1 MKLIKRSALGLAV
14 AAALNAAPVMANET
28 SSAIRGVVTG
38 ADGGLVTDAVITIVH
53 EPTGRVTTLSV
64 NEAGNFNAKGLRV
77 GGPYKILVDSDEY
90 KDSEINDVYLQ
101 VGKTLR
107 LSPVLS
113 EEQMET
119 ITVTGARIVS
129 ENRGSGANF
138 GLREIESTPSVDR
151 DLKEVL
157 RLNPLVNIGSGS
169 ESQMSIA
176 GSNPKYNS
184 FSVDGVR
191 QNDDFGLN
199 GNGYPTQRSP
209 ISIDAVEQV
218 SVNVTPFS
226 VKNSGFSGGQVN
238 AVTKSGTNEFHG
250 SVFVEKKGDFL
261 AGDVYDPFYE
271 QDTSEPTSEDN
282 PVKRDISP
290 EFDEEVWGFTVG
302 GPIIKDKLFFF
313 TSFESYESTAPIL
326 YGPSGSKAPGQ
337 TDATDAAYTEVV
349 QIAQDVYG
357 IDAGNWNVAPTEED
371 TKLLVKLDWNIN
383 DDHRVSATYQNTTG
397 NSIRNQ
403 TSSNSDLRLSSHWY
417 NKDETLDAFN
427 VHVYSDWSMNLSTE
441 IKVAYKEVETIQAA
455 SDKSFGHVAV
465 YTQETSWGDPS
476 AKISF
481 GPDQYRHGNELDNQ
495 TLSLRFAGEYLM
507 GDHVI
512 GFGIEHESVDV
523 RNLFA
528 PDSLGR
534 WEFDSIEDFRNQTAS
549 EFNYSNAYSNNVE
562 DAAAKFNFGSTALFV
577 EDAWAI
583 TPDLEVTAG
592 VRYETIHN
600 DDKPAYN
607 QTFADRYSAQGYT
620 NDVSLDGMS
629 IFLPRVSFVWDV
641 DFDTVVRGGIGR
653 FSGGRPN
660 VWISNAYSNDGVTY
674 TTFNDSTLDESVYLD
689 DVDLK
694 TVPTDVKNSL
704 VAGDGNVNLTDPDF
718 EMPSDLRTS
727 ISIEHTFD
735 IPKLGEGFVASAE
748 FIHVDKENDV
758 HWVDLTRKEVGTT
771 ADGGR
776 IIYEPIDY
784 ITGERT
790 NRYDLMLTNAD
801 KNGSSDIF
809 TTSLFKA
816 WDNGVTLN
824 MSYTNQDITEGNA
837 GTSST
842 AKSNF
847 RYVPAVSR
855 NVPFIGT
862 SDFEVEHR
870 FVLNLGYNTEI
881 FAGYN
886 TKFNLFFER
895 KSGKPYSYTMGAFRD
910 GDLGDQSSFYSDGYY
925 LPYIPTGADDPNVV
939 FPGDLAGADDGD
951 MTYADFAAWA
961 KELGVDQYAGGYV
974 PKNTGRT
981 PWISRLDLH
990 VEQEIPGFMD
1000 GHKGSIYFDVK
1011 NLLNLIDE
1019 DSGIV
1024 YRQQYQNETM
1034 VDYDLDD
1041 QGRYVYSEPYYGRES
1056 DNFDTIVVEDSAW
1069 LIKVGIKYQF

>member
-14 AAALNAAPVMANET
+14 AAALNVAPVMADET

-38 ADGGLVTDAVITIVH
+38 NNGSLVTDAVITILH
-53 EPTGRVTTLSV
+53 EPTGRVTTLKV

-77 GGPYKILVDSDEY
+77 GGPYKIVIDSDEY
-90 KDSEINDVYLQ
+90 KDSEISDVYLQ

-107 LSPVLS
+107 LSPVLNL
-113 EEQMET
+113 EEMET

-129 ENRGSGANF
+129 DNRGGGASF

-157 RLNPLVNIGSGS
+157 RLNPLVNIGAGS

-226 VKNSGFSGGQVN
+226 VTNSGFSGGQVN

-250 SVFVEKKGDFL
+250 SIFIEKKSDAL
-261 AGDVYDPFYE
+261 AGDVKDPFSDE
-271 QDTSEPTSEDN
+271 ERDITPEFSED
-282 PVKRDISP
+282 
-290 EFDEEVWGFTVG
+290 VWGFTVG

-313 TSFESYESTAPIL
+313 TSYEKYDATAPIE
-326 YGPSGSKAPGQ
+326 YGPDGSSAPNS
-337 TDATDAAYTEVV
+337 TDATVASYNEVV
-349 QIAQDVYG
+349 QIAKDVYG
-357 IDAGNWNVAPTEED
+357 VDAGNWEVAPTEED
-371 TKLLVKLDWNIN
+371 EKFLLKLDWNIN
-383 DDHRVSATYQNTTG
+383 EDHRVSATYQHTTG

-403 TSSNSDLRLSSHWY
+403 SSSGSELRLSSHWY
-417 NKDETLDAFN
+417 NKEETLDN
-427 VHVYSDWSMNLSTE
+427 LSVHLYSDWTMDLSTE
-441 IKVAYKEVETIQAA
+441 FKIAFKNVETIQASSSKA
-455 SDKSFGHVAV
+455 FGDITVA
-465 YTQETSWGDPS
+465 TGLDSRGRP
-476 AKISF
+476 AGNIAF
-481 GPDQYRHGNELDNQ
+481 GSDQYRHGNELDNQ

-512 GFGIEHESVDV
+512 GFGIEHESIDV

-534 WEFDSIEDFRNQTAS
+534 WEFDSIEDFRNKEAA
-549 EFNYSNAYSNNVE
+549 EFFYSNAYSNDSE
-562 DAAAKFNFGSTALFV
+562 DAAAKFNFGSTSLFI

-583 TPDLEVTAG
+583 TSDFEVTAG
-592 VRYETIHN
+592 LRYETIHN

-607 QTFADRYSAQGYT
+607 ENFDNRYSSMGIR
-620 NDVSLDGMS
+620 NDVSLDGLS
-629 IFLPRVSFVWDV
+629 IILPRISFVWDV

-674 TTFNDSTLDESVYLD
+674 TTFNDGSID
-689 DVDLK
+689 DSLFLSNVDIK
-694 TVPTDVKNSL
+694 QVPTDVQNSL
-704 VAGDGNVNLTDPDF
+704 VAGDGNVNVTDPDF

-735 IPKLGEGFVASAE
+735 IPAVGEGFVASAE
-748 FIHVDKENDV
+748 FIHVEKENDV
-758 HWVDLTRKEVGTT
+758 HWVDLTRKEIGTT

-784 ITGERT
+784 LTGERT

-801 KNGSSDIF
+801 KNGTSDIF

-824 MSYTNQDITEGNA
+824 MSYTIQDITEGNA
-837 GTSST
+837 GASST

-855 NVPFIGT
+855 NVPHIAT
-862 SDFEVEHR
+862 SDYEIEHR
-870 FVLNLGYNTEI
+870 FVLNLGYTTEF
-881 FAGYN
+881 FAGYD

-895 KSGKPYSYTMGAFRD
+895 KSGSPYSYTMGAFRD

-925 LPYIPTGADDPNVV
+925 LPYIPTGADDPNVI
-939 FPGDLAGADDGD
+939 FDGIS
-951 MTYADFAAWA
+951 YEDFA
-961 KELGVDQYAGGYV
+961 ELVEKSGLSGYAGGYV
-974 PKNTGRT
+974 PKNVGRT
-981 PWISRLDLH
+981 PWRTRMDLH
-990 VEQEIPGFMD
+990 VEQEVPGFMK

-1011 NLLNLIDE
+1011 NLLNLFDE
-1019 DSGIV
+1019 DSGLV
-1024 YRQQYQNETM
+1024 LNKQYQNQGI

-1041 QGRYVYSEPYYGRES
+1041 QGRYVYDEPFYGRET
-1056 DNFDTIVVEDSAW
+1056 DNFDQIVVEDSAW
-1069 LIKVGIKYQF
+1069 LVKVGIKYRF

>member
-14 AAALNAAPVMANET
+14 AAALNASPVIADET
-28 SSAIRGVVTG
+28 SSAIRGVITG
-38 ADGGLVTDAVITIVH
+38 NNGQIVTDAKITILHV
-53 EPTGRVTTLSV
+53 PTGRVTSMAV

-77 GGPYKILVDSDEY
+77 GGPYKILIDSDDFV
-90 KDSEINDVYLQ
+90 DSEINDVYLQ

-107 LSPVLS
+107 LSPVL
-113 EEQMET
+113 EQDTMET

-129 ENRGSGANF
+129 DNKGSGASF
-138 GLREIESTPSVDR
+138 GLREIENTPSVDR

-157 RLNPLVNIGSGS
+157 RLNPLVNIGAGS

-218 SVNVTPFS
+218 SVNVTPYS
-226 VKNSGFSGGQVN
+226 VTNSGFSGGQVN

-250 SVFVEKKGDFL
+250 SVFFEKKDDSL
-261 AGDVYDPFYE
+261 AGNVYDPFYE
-271 QDTSEPTSEDN
+271 QDESDPDS
-282 PVKRDISP
+282 PAKRDITP
-290 EFDEEVWGFTVG
+290 EFSEDVWGFTVG

-313 TSFESYESTAPIL
+313 TSFESYESTAPIEF
-326 YGPSGSKAPGQ
+326 GPLGSSAPGQ
-337 TDATDAAYTEVV
+337 TDATQAAYQEVV
-349 QIAQDVYG
+349 AIAQDVYNV
-357 IDAGNWNVAPTEED
+357 DAGNWEVAPTEED
-371 TKLLVKLDWNIN
+371 KKLLVKLDWNIN

-403 TSSNSDLRLSSHWY
+403 SSSSSELRLASHWY
-417 NKDETLDAFN
+417 DKEETLSAFN
-427 VHVYSDWSMNLSTE
+427 VHLYSDWSMDLSTE
-441 IKVAYKEVETIQAA
+441 IKVAYKEVDTKQAP
-455 SDKSFGHVAV
+455 SHKNFGDITV
-465 YTQETSWGDPS
+465 YTAEDSRGRP
-476 AKISF
+476 ANRVAF
-481 GPDQYRHGNELDNQ
+481 GPDQYRHGNELENQ

-512 GFGIEHESVDV
+512 GFGIEHESIDV

-534 WEFDSIEDFRNQTAS
+534 WEFDSLEDFRNKQAS
-549 EFNYSNAYSNNVE
+549 EFYYSNAFSNNVE

-583 TPDLEVTAG
+583 TPEFEVTAG
-592 VRYETIHN
+592 LRYETIHN
-600 DDKPAYN
+600 DDKPAFN
-607 QTFADRYSAQGYT
+607 QNFADRYQTNGDYLGLT
-620 NDVSLDGMS
+620 NDVSLDGLS
-629 IFLPRVSFVWDV
+629 ILLPRISFVWDV
-641 DFDTVVRGGIGR
+641 NFDTVVRGGIGR

-674 TTFNDSTLDESVYLD
+674 TTFNGGSVDPSVYLEN
-689 DVDLK
+689 VDITK
-694 TVPTDVKNSL
+694 VPSEVQNAL
-704 VAGDGNVNLTDPDF
+704 VAGDGNVNVTDPNFD
-718 EMPSDLRTS
+718 MPSDLRTS

-735 IPKLGEGFVASAE
+735 IPAVDDGFIASAE
-748 FIHVDKENDV
+748 FIHVEKENDV
-758 HWVDLTRKEVGTT
+758 HWVDLTRKKVGET
-771 ADGGR
+771 AGGR
-776 IIYEPIDY
+776 NIYEPIDY
-784 ITGERT
+784 LTGEQT

-809 TTSLFKA
+809 TTSLFNA
-816 WDNGVTLN
+816 WDNGLTMN
-824 MSYTNQDITEGNA
+824 MSYTNQNITEGNA

-855 NVPFIGT
+855 NVPEIGT

-870 FVLNLGYNTEI
+870 FVLNIGYNTE
-881 FAGYN
+881 FFSGYE

-895 KSGKPYSYTMGAFRD
+895 KSGRPYSYTMGAFRD
-910 GDLGDQSSFYSDGYY
+910 GDLGDQSSFYSDSYY
-925 LPYIPTGADDPNVV
+925 LPYIPTGADDNTVV
-939 FPGDLAGADDGD
+939 FNDDGMSYD
-951 MTYADFAAWA
+951 EFATYIN
-961 KELGVDQYAGGYV
+961 ELGLDQYAGGYV
-974 PKNTGRT
+974 PKNVGRT

-990 VEQEIPGFMD
+990 VEQEIPGFVK
-1000 GHKGSIYFDVK
+1000 GHTGSIYFDVK

-1019 DSGIV
+1019 DSGLV
-1024 YRQQYQNETM
+1024 LNKQYQNQSLI
-1034 VDYDLDD
+1034 DYDLDD
-1041 QGRYVYSEPYYGRES
+1041 QGRYVYDEPFYGRETNNY
-1056 DNFDTIVVEDSAW
+1056 DQIIVEDSAW
-1069 LIKVGIKYQF
+1069 LVKVGIRYRF

>member
-14 AAALNAAPVMANET
+14 AAALNVAPVMADET

-38 ADGGLVTDAVITIVH
+38 NNGSLVTDAVITILH
-53 EPTGRVTTLSV
+53 EPTGRVTTLKV

-77 GGPYKILVDSDEY
+77 GGPYKIVIDSDEY
-90 KDSEINDVYLQ
+90 KDSEISDVYLQ

-107 LSPVLS
+107 LSPVLNL
-113 EEQMET
+113 EEMET

-129 ENRGSGANF
+129 DNRGGGASF

-157 RLNPLVNIGSGS
+157 RLNPLVNIGAGS

-226 VKNSGFSGGQVN
+226 VTNSGFSGGQVN

-250 SVFVEKKGDFL
+250 SIFIEKKSDAL
-261 AGDVYDPFYE
+261 AGDVKDPFSDE
-271 QDTSEPTSEDN
+271 ERDITPEFSED
-282 PVKRDISP
+282 
-290 EFDEEVWGFTVG
+290 VWGFTVG

-313 TSFESYESTAPIL
+313 TSYEKYDATAPIE
-326 YGPSGSKAPGQ
+326 YGPDGSSAPNS
-337 TDATDAAYTEVV
+337 TDATVASYNEVV
-349 QIAQDVYG
+349 QIAKDVYG
-357 IDAGNWNVAPTEED
+357 VDAGNWEVAPTEED
-371 TKLLVKLDWNIN
+371 EKFLLKLDWNIN
-383 DDHRVSATYQNTTG
+383 EDHRVSATYQHTTG

-403 TSSNSDLRLSSHWY
+403 SSSGSELRLSSHWY
-417 NKDETLDAFN
+417 NKEETLDN
-427 VHVYSDWSMNLSTE
+427 LSVHLYSDWTMDLSTE
-441 IKVAYKEVETIQAA
+441 FKIAFKNVETIQASSSKA
-455 SDKSFGHVAV
+455 FGDITVA
-465 YTQETSWGDPS
+465 TGLDSRGRP
-476 AKISF
+476 AGNIAF
-481 GPDQYRHGNELDNQ
+481 GSDQYRHGNELDNQ

-512 GFGIEHESVDV
+512 GFGIEHESIDV

-534 WEFDSIEDFRNQTAS
+534 WEFDSIEDFRNKEAA
-549 EFNYSNAYSNNVE
+549 EFFYSNAYSNDSE
-562 DAAAKFNFGSTALFV
+562 DAAAKFNFGSTSLFI

-583 TPDLEVTAG
+583 TSDFEVTAG
-592 VRYETIHN
+592 LRYETIHN

-607 QTFADRYSAQGYT
+607 ENFDNRYSSMGIR
-620 NDVSLDGMS
+620 NDVSLDGLS
-629 IFLPRVSFVWDV
+629 IILPRISFVWDV

-674 TTFNDSTLDESVYLD
+674 TTFNDGSID
-689 DVDLK
+689 DSLFLSNVDIK
-694 TVPTDVKNSL
+694 QVPTDVQNSL
-704 VAGDGNVNLTDPDF
+704 VAGDGNVNVTDPDF

-735 IPKLGEGFVASAE
+735 IPAVGEGFVASAE
-748 FIHVDKENDV
+748 FIHVEKENDV
-758 HWVDLTRKEVGTT
+758 HWVDLTRKEIGTT

-784 ITGERT
+784 LTGERT

-801 KNGSSDIF
+801 KNGTSDIF

-837 GTSST
+837 GASST

-855 NVPFIGT
+855 NVPHIAT
-862 SDFEVEHR
+862 SDYEIEHR
-870 FVLNLGYNTEI
+870 FVLNLGYTTEF
-881 FAGYN
+881 FAGYD

-895 KSGKPYSYTMGAFRD
+895 KSGSPYSYTMGAFRD

-925 LPYIPTGADDPNVV
+925 LPYIPTGADDPNVI
-939 FPGDLAGADDGD
+939 FDGIS
-951 MTYADFAAWA
+951 YEDFA
-961 KELGVDQYAGGYV
+961 ELVEKSGLSGYAGGYV
-974 PKNTGRT
+974 PKNVGRT
-981 PWISRLDLH
+981 PWRTRMDLH
-990 VEQEIPGFMD
+990 VEQEVPGFMK

-1011 NLLNLIDE
+1011 NLLNLFDE
-1019 DSGIV
+1019 DSGLV
-1024 YRQQYQNETM
+1024 LNKQYQNQGI

-1041 QGRYVYSEPYYGRES
+1041 QGRYVYDEPFYGRET
-1056 DNFDTIVVEDSAW
+1056 DNFDQIVVEDSAW
-1069 LIKVGIKYQF
+1069 LVKVGIKYRF

>member
-14 AAALNAAPVMANET
+14 AAALNVAPVMADET

-38 ADGGLVTDAVITIVH
+38 NNGSLVTDAVITILH
-53 EPTGRVTTLSV
+53 EPTGRVTTLKV

-77 GGPYKILVDSDEY
+77 GGPYKIVIDSDEY
-90 KDSEINDVYLQ
+90 KDSEISDVYLQ

-107 LSPVLS
+107 LSPVLNL
-113 EEQMET
+113 EEMET

-129 ENRGSGANF
+129 DNRGGGASF

-157 RLNPLVNIGSGS
+157 RLNPLVNIGAGS

-226 VKNSGFSGGQVN
+226 VTNSGFSGGQVN

-250 SVFVEKKGDFL
+250 SIFIEKKSDAL
-261 AGDVYDPFYE
+261 AGDVKDPFSDE
-271 QDTSEPTSEDN
+271 ERDITPEFSED
-282 PVKRDISP
+282 
-290 EFDEEVWGFTVG
+290 VWGFTVG

-313 TSFESYESTAPIL
+313 TSYEKYDATAPIE
-326 YGPSGSKAPGQ
+326 YGPDGSSAPNS
-337 TDATDAAYTEVV
+337 TDATVASYNEVV
-349 QIAQDVYG
+349 QIAKDVYG
-357 IDAGNWNVAPTEED
+357 VDAGNWEVAPTEED
-371 TKLLVKLDWNIN
+371 EKFLLKLDWNIN
-383 DDHRVSATYQNTTG
+383 EDHRVSATYQHTTG

-403 TSSNSDLRLSSHWY
+403 SSSGSELRLSSHWY
-417 NKDETLDAFN
+417 NKEETLDN
-427 VHVYSDWSMNLSTE
+427 LSVHLYSDWTMDLSTE
-441 IKVAYKEVETIQAA
+441 FKIAFKNVETIQASSSKA
-455 SDKSFGHVAV
+455 FGDITVA
-465 YTQETSWGDPS
+465 TGLDSRGRP
-476 AKISF
+476 AGNIAF
-481 GPDQYRHGNELDNQ
+481 GSDQYRHGNELDNQ

-512 GFGIEHESVDV
+512 GFGIEHESIDV

-534 WEFDSIEDFRNQTAS
+534 WEFDSIEDFRNKEAA
-549 EFNYSNAYSNNVE
+549 EFFYSNAYSNDSE
-562 DAAAKFNFGSTALFV
+562 DAAAKFNFGSTSLFI

-583 TPDLEVTAG
+583 TSDFEVTAG
-592 VRYETIHN
+592 LRYETIHN

-607 QTFADRYSAQGYT
+607 ENFDNRYSSMGIR
-620 NDVSLDGMS
+620 NDVSLDGLS
-629 IFLPRVSFVWDV
+629 IILPRISFVWDV

-674 TTFNDSTLDESVYLD
+674 TTFNDGSID
-689 DVDLK
+689 DSLFLSNVDIK
-694 TVPTDVKNSL
+694 QVPTDVQNSL
-704 VAGDGNVNLTDPDF
+704 VAGDGNVNVTDPDF

-735 IPKLGEGFVASAE
+735 IPAVGEGFVASAE
-748 FIHVDKENDV
+748 FIHVEKENDV
-758 HWVDLTRKEVGTT
+758 HWVDLTRKEIGTT

-784 ITGERT
+784 LTGERT

-801 KNGSSDIF
+801 KNGTSDIF

-837 GTSST
+837 GASST

-855 NVPFIGT
+855 NVPHIAT
-862 SDFEVEHR
+862 SDYEIEHR
-870 FVLNLGYNTEI
+870 FVLNLGYTTEF
-881 FAGYN
+881 FAGYD

-895 KSGKPYSYTMGAFRD
+895 KSGSPYSYTMGAFRD

-925 LPYIPTGADDPNVV
+925 LPYIPTGADDPNVI
-939 FPGDLAGADDGD
+939 FDGIS
-951 MTYADFAAWA
+951 YEDFA
-961 KELGVDQYAGGYV
+961 ELVEKSGLSGYAGGYV
-974 PKNTGRT
+974 PKNVGRT
-981 PWISRLDLH
+981 PWRTRMDLH
-990 VEQEIPGFMD
+990 VEQEVPDFMK

-1011 NLLNLIDE
+1011 NLLNLFDE
-1019 DSGIV
+1019 DSGLV
-1024 YRQQYQNETM
+1024 LNKQYQNQGI

-1041 QGRYVYSEPYYGRES
+1041 QGRYVYDEPFYGRET
-1056 DNFDTIVVEDSAW
+1056 DNFDQIVVEDSAW
-1069 LIKVGIKYQF
+1069 LVKVGIKYRF

>member
-14 AAALNAAPVMANET
+14 AAALNIAPVMADET
-28 SSAIRGVVTG
+28 SSTIRGVVTG
-38 ADGGLVTDAVITIVH
+38 NNGSIVTDAVITILH
-53 EPTGRVTTLSV
+53 EPTGRVTTLKV

-77 GGPYKILVDSDEY
+77 GGPYKIVIDSDEY

-107 LSPVLS
+107 LSPVLNP
-113 EEQMET
+113 EEMET

-129 ENRGSGANF
+129 DNRGSGASF
-138 GLREIESTPSVDR
+138 GLREIQSTPSVDR

-157 RLNPLVNIGSGS
+157 RLNPLVNIGAGS
-169 ESQMSIA
+169 EAQMSIA

-226 VKNSGFSGGQVN
+226 VTNSGFSGGQVN

-250 SVFVEKKGDFL
+250 SIFAEMKSDAL
-261 AGDVYDPFYE
+261 AGEVKDPFSDE
-271 QDTSEPTSEDN
+271 ERDITPEFSED
-282 PVKRDISP
+282 
-290 EFDEEVWGFTVG
+290 VWGFTVG

-313 TSFESYESTAPIL
+313 TSYEKYDATAPIE
-326 YGPSGSKAPGQ
+326 YGPDGSSAPNA
-337 TDATDAAYTEVV
+337 TDATVASYEEVV
-349 QIAQDVYG
+349 QIAKDVYG
-357 IDAGNWNVAPTEED
+357 IDAGNWKVAPTEED
-371 TKLLVKLDWNIN
+371 EKLLVKLDWNIN
-383 DDHRVSATYQNTTG
+383 DDHRVSATYQHTTG

-403 TSSNSDLRLSSHWY
+403 SSSGSELRLSSHWY
-417 NKDETLDAFN
+417 NKEETLN
-427 VHVYSDWSMNLSTE
+427 NISVHLYSDWSMDLSTE
-441 IKVAYKEVETIQAA
+441 FKIAFKDVETVQASSSKA
-455 SDKSFGHVAV
+455 FGDVTVATGV
-465 YTQETSWGDPS
+465 DSRDRPAGNI
-476 AKISF
+476 AF
-481 GPDQYRHGNELDNQ
+481 GSDQYRHGNELDNQ
-495 TLSLRFAGEYLM
+495 TLSLRFAGEYLT

-512 GFGIEHESVDV
+512 GFGIEHESIDV

-534 WEFDSIEDFRNQTAS
+534 WEFDSIEEFRNKEAS
-549 EFNYSNAYSNNVE
+549 EFNYSNAYSNNSE
-562 DAAAKFNFGSTALFV
+562 DAAAKFNFGSTSLFV
-577 EDAWAI
+577 EDSWAI
-583 TPDLEVTAG
+583 TSEFELTAG
-592 VRYETIHN
+592 LRYETIHN

-607 QTFADRYSAQGYT
+607 ENFDNRYKSMGIR
-620 NDVSLDGMS
+620 NDVSLDGLS
-629 IFLPRVSFVWDV
+629 IILPRISFVWDV

-674 TTFNDSTLDESVYLD
+674 TTFSGSGVDSSVYLEN
-689 DVDLK
+689 VDI
-694 TVPTDVKNSL
+694 TQVPSEVQNSL
-704 VAGDGNVNLTDPDF
+704 VAGDGNVNVTDPDF

-727 ISIEHTFD
+727 ISVEHTFD
-735 IPKLGEGFVASAE
+735 IPAVGEGFVASAE
-748 FIHVDKENDV
+748 FIHVEKENDV
-758 HWVDLTRKEVGTT
+758 HWVDLTRKEIGTT

-784 ITGERT
+784 LTGERT

-801 KNGSSDIF
+801 KNGTSDIF

-837 GTSST
+837 GASST

-855 NVPFIGT
+855 NVPHVAT
-862 SDFEVEHR
+862 SDYEIEHR
-870 FVLNLGYNTEI
+870 FVLNLGYTTEF
-881 FAGYN
+881 FAGYD

-895 KSGKPYSYTMGAFRD
+895 KSGSPYSYTMGAFRD

-925 LPYIPTGADDPNVV
+925 LPYIPTGADDPNVI
-939 FPGDLAGADDGD
+939 FDGIS
-951 MTYADFAAWA
+951 YEDFA
-961 KELGVDQYAGGYV
+961 ELVETSGLSGYAGGYV
-974 PKNTGRT
+974 PKNVGRT
-981 PWISRLDLH
+981 PWRTRMDLH
-990 VEQEIPGFMD
+990 VEQEIPGFMK

-1011 NLLNLIDE
+1011 NLLNLFDE
-1019 DSGIV
+1019 DSGLV
-1024 YRQQYQNETM
+1024 LNKQYQNQGI

-1041 QGRYVYSEPYYGRES
+1041 QGRYVYDEPFYGRET
-1056 DNFDTIVVEDSAW
+1056 DNFDQIVVEDSAW
-1069 LIKVGIKYQF
+1069 LVKVGIKYRF